1 MDEQTAK
8 RQQNEKIGHVVSGL
22 NETEERMAMKV
33 HMIALQHDCSVRLSE
48 NFVNIVASNETA
60 NVELESIPTQL
71 LDGALFI

>member
-33 HMIALQHDCSVRLSE
+33 HMISTPTRLQCSSE
-48 NFVNIVASNETA
+48 
-60 NVELESIPTQL
+60 
-71 LDGALFI
+71 

>member
-1 MDEQTAK
+1 
-8 RQQNEKIGHVVSGL
+8 
-22 NETEERMAMKV
+22 MATKV
-33 HMIALQHDCSVRLSE
+33 HILALQQHDGSVRPSE